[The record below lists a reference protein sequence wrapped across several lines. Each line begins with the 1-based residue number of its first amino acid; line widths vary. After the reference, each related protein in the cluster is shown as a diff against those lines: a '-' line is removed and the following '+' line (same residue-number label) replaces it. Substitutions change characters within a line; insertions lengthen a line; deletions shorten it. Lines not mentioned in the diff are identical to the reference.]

1 MRMTVLVALLLPA
14 TVYAQNMNLWP
25 VDVRDEGTRLS
36 KWRAYAADCRGAGVT
51 CTSDGGVWTIT
62 VSGGGGGS
70 TPDVTCAADQAL
82 SWNGTAWSCVSKISA
97 AYAADA
103 SVTAQTATALAAD
116 PAACSAGQ
124 YASDISAAGV
134 LTCGTPPGTYTLPG
148 STSAVTGGIRL
159 TGDLGGTATSPT
171 VVDDSHAHTGT
182 TISALDTGDITTGT
196 LSQARG
202 GMGASSL
209 TCGGGQYVTCNG
221 TACSCSTPAGG
232 ASPLTTKGD
241 IFTYSTVD
249 TRLPVSTDGL
259 CLKANSSTGT
269 GLEWGTCAAGGSG
282 LTFGEV
288 QRLAFMA
295 Q

>member
-1 MRMTVLVALLLPA
+1 MVLKALALLALAQGTPA
-14 TVYAQNMNLWP
+14 PNLNLWP
-25 VDVRDEGTRLS
+25 IDARDEGVRLS
-36 KWRAYAADCRGAGVT
+36 RWRAYALDCRGAGIS
-51 CTSDGGVWTIT
+51 CTSDGGVLTAT

-70 TPDVTCAADQAL
+70 TPTVTCAADQAL
-82 SWNGTAWSCVSKISA
+82 SWDGAAWICVSKISA

-116 PAACSAGQ
+116 PAACGAGT
-124 YASDISAAGV
+124 YATDISATGT
-134 LTCGTPPGTYTLPG
+134 LTCSTPPGTYTLPD
-148 STSAVTGGIRL
+148 STSGVTGGIRL
-159 TGDLGGTATSPT
+159 TGDLGGTATAPT
-171 VVDDSHAHTGT
+171 VVDDSHAHTAS
-182 TISALDTGDITTGT
+182 TISGLDVGDITTGT

-202 GMGASSL
+202 GMGAASL

-241 IFTYSTVD
+241 LFTFSTVD
-249 TRLPVSTDGL
+249 ARLPVSTDGL
-259 CLKANSSTGT
+259 CLKANSGTGT

-282 LTFGEV
+282 LTHPEV
-288 QRLAFMA
+288 QRLVFLG